1 MTQWRSLLGQY
12 LLEVT
17 CADSSALLNL
27 LANEQIRLQNVVFC
41 SDLVLRITISKLD
54 YKKFLELVQKK
65 GASVRT
71 VHKMGVYWVGKT
83 VARRPVLLGLI
94 CFLLLL
100 FCYLPSRVL
109 FISVEGNR
117 EIPDNLIIEAA
128 GECGLRFGAT
138 RKKIRSEVMKNNLLQ
153 KIPQLQWAGINTAGC
168 TAVIS
173 VREKTDTEQVTDH
186 ENAVCSI
193 VAARDGVIRD
203 CTVYQ
208 GNPLCTVGQA
218 VKVGQ
223 TLVSGYLDYGLV
235 TKATRADAEI
245 RALTY
250 RQLELITPAATEIR
264 GQVYDEKTSY
274 SLQIGKKVIKLSKDS
289 GNLDTTCVKIYLEE
303 YVYLPGGFRLPVAI
317 IKQTNRYYSK
327 NAQTTTA
334 SDSEEWLT
342 DSAQSYLQDL
352 MVAGEVVNAQTQI
365 EQYEDATCLYGKY
378 ACIEMIG
385 QIKYEQTILR
395 DDNNG

>member
-1 MTQWRSLLGQY
+1 MTQWRSLWGQY

-17 CADSSALLNL
+17 CADSEALLNL
-27 LANEQIRLQNVVFC
+27 LVSEQISLQNVMFC
-41 SDLVLRITISKLD
+41 NDLVLRITICKFD
-54 YKKFLELVQKK
+54 YNKFLELAQKK
-65 GASVRT
+65 GASVRIIRRT
-71 VHKMGVYWVGKT
+71 GAYWIGRSVVK
-83 VARRPVLLGLI
+83 RPVLLCFI
-94 CFLLLL
+94 CFLLVL

-109 FISVEGNR
+109 FIAVEGNR
-117 EIPDNLIIEAA
+117 EIPDDLIIEAA
-128 GECGLRFGAT
+128 DECGLRFGT
-138 RKKIRSEVMKNNLLQ
+138 SRKEIRSEVMKNRLLQ
-153 KIPQLQWAGINTAGC
+153 KIPQLQWAGINTSGC

-173 VREKTDTEQVTDH
+173 VREKTDEEQTTDS
-186 ENAVCSI
+186 ENSVCSI
-193 VAARDGVIRD
+193 VAARDGVIQD
-203 CTVYQ
+203 CTIYQ

-218 VKVGQ
+218 VKAGQ

-245 RALTY
+245 MALTY
-250 RQLELITPAATEIR
+250 RQLELITPAATEVR

-289 GNLDTTCVKIYLEE
+289 GNLDTTCAKIYSEE

-317 IKQTNRYYSK
+317 IKQTSRYYSESTQ
-327 NAQTTTA
+327 ATTA
-334 SDSEEWLT
+334 SDSAQWLA

-352 MVAGEVVNAQTQI
+352 MIAGEVVDAQTRI
-365 EQYEDATCLYGKY
+365 EQHEDAACLFGEY

-395 DDNNG
+395 DENND